1 MKRYFCTDVY
11 CASDALTLEKAVAQ
25 FAELELES
33 ALIHEERIPTI
44 VERLK
49 WFQDETIK
57 TRPRLRAVAIEDC
70 GENDLYPGHR
80 AIRIGTSQVNLTS
93 VKCEIE

>member
-1 MKRYFCTDVY
+1 MKRYFCTDVH

-25 FAELELES
+25 FAELELEN

-57 TRPRLRAVAIEDC
+57 ARPRLRAVAIEDC
-70 GENDLYPGHR
+70 GESDFVPGHR
-80 AIRIGTSQVNLTS
+80 AIRIGTSQVNLTT

>member
-1 MKRYFCTDVY
+1 MRRYFCTDVHR
-11 CASDALTLEKAVAQ
+11 ASDALALEKAIAQ
-25 FAELELES
+25 FAEMELEN

-57 TRPRLRAVAIEDC
+57 ARPRLRAVAIEDC
-70 GENDLYPGHR
+70 GDNDLYPGHR
-80 AIRIGTSQVNLTS
+80 AIRIGTSQVNLMT